1 MDHHHH
7 LFKPFKDIINDI
19 TEKVKK
25 KDKILKEP
33 KLKYYRTKEMKRLL
47 KMRTTKRKYVSYN
60 SDAGVFHHSYEMLL
74 QFFEDMFQIDKRYLC
89 EKIRIIERII
99 KDGTSSY

>member
-1 MDHHHH
+1 
-7 LFKPFKDIINDI
+7 
-19 TEKVKK
+19 
-25 KDKILKEP
+25 
-33 KLKYYRTKEMKRLL
+33 
-47 KMRTTKRKYVSYN
+47 MRTTKRKYISYN